1 MGTARRTSHDHLL
14 GTSAQR
20 TRCRSPAG
28 SSIEML
34 HSCSL
39 HDGAM
44 AALRS
49 AHITVLRTQVTAS
62 AVHTKD
68 TYRLQPCTQTGATA
82 VHSTAVQAVCKRV
95 CSIERIADTV
105 RGLHTHAAHTSHTSR
120 QMPPDQASDH
130 TPPPL
135 ALPGAVAQRAAR
147 DHDRARSAHS
157 IYSYSARLYSVRSH
171 CTYSL
176 THTLLQGPVTTR
188 TRKSV
193 ERRPR
198 GVSRA
203 QATNKQEHASGEQRS
218 NPGRHVPA
226 SLPPRLHPCTLH
238 AAQRNGGLTPPLSHP
253 TALNVRVSRVALTPP
268 LAPLPLRYWSS
279 WARPLAWALRSK
291 GPSRSS
297 RAPSAQACSTTCT

>member
-1 MGTARRTSHDHLL
+1 MAPWPHCGLRTLLYCAHRSQLQLYIQKIHTGYSRVHRQGLQLYIVQLCKLCVSVCARLRGLRILYAGSTP
-14 GTSAQR
+14 TQR
-20 TRCRSPAG
+20 TR
-28 SSIEML
+28 
-34 HSCSL
+34 
-39 HDGAM
+39 
-44 AALRS
+44 
-49 AHITVLRTQVTAS
+49 RTPVAKCHPTR
-62 AVHTKD
+62 H
-68 TYRLQPCTQTGATA
+68 P
-82 VHSTAVQAVCKRV
+82 
-95 CSIERIADTV
+95 I
-105 RGLHTHAAHTSHTSR
+105 
-120 QMPPDQASDH
+120 